1 MYVGWNIYKIEHYLN
16 NNFRGLRLNKK
27 RLTIIAGGLW
37 CIIGLVLVV
46 RGLSLY
52 QLAEMEQH
60 ATKIA
65 ITISGIAAGL
75 IGLIKGKFVLSKTAQ
90 RNKNR
95 IYNLDDPVGLQ
106 DIFSKPFYFLIPM
119 MMGLGILLRSYN
131 EYLGGYIVVAAIYC
145 GIGMALIVSS
155 RVYWFTEPQIRK
167 SENP

>member
-1 MYVGWNIYKIEHYLN
+1 M
-16 NNFRGLRLNKK
+16 NKK

-131 EYLGGYIVVAAIYC
+131 QYLGGYIVVAAIYC
-145 GIGMALIVSS
+145 GIGMALIFSS

>member
-1 MYVGWNIYKIEHYLN
+1 MK
-16 NNFRGLRLNKK
+16 LNKK

-37 CIIGLVLVV
+37 CIIGLILII
-46 RGLSLY
+46 RGLELY

-65 ITISGIAAGL
+65 ITISGIVAGL
-75 IGLIKGKFVLSKTAQ
+75 IGLIKGKFVLSKTAH

-95 IYNLDDPVGLQ
+95 IYNLDDPVGLH

-119 MMGLGILLRSYN
+119 MMGLGVLLRAYN

>member
-1 MYVGWNIYKIEHYLN
+1 M
-16 NNFRGLRLNKK
+16 RLNKK

-131 EYLGGYIVVAAIYC
+131 QYLGGYIVVAAIYC
-145 GIGMALIVSS
+145 GIGMALIFSS

>member
-1 MYVGWNIYKIEHYLN
+1 M
-16 NNFRGLRLNKK
+16 RLNKK

-37 CIIGLVLVV
+37 CIIGFVLVV

-60 ATKIA
+60 ATEIA
-65 ITISGIAAGL
+65 IAISGVISCL
-75 IGLIKGKFVLSKTAQ
+75 IGIVKGKFVLSKTAH

-119 MMGLGILLRSYN
+119 MMGLGVLLRFYN

-155 RVYWFTEPQIRK
+155 RVYWLTESETQEP
-167 SENP
+167 ENP

>member
-1 MYVGWNIYKIEHYLN
+1 M
-16 NNFRGLRLNKK
+16 NKK

-131 EYLGGYIVVAAIYC
+131 EYFGGYIVVAAIYC
-145 GIGMALIVSS
+145 GIGMALIFSS

>member
-1 MYVGWNIYKIEHYLN
+1 M
-16 NNFRGLRLNKK
+16 RLNKK

-37 CIIGLVLVV
+37 CIIGLVLIV

-60 ATKIA
+60 ATEIA
-65 ITISGIAAGL
+65 IAISGVISCL
-75 IGLIKGKFVLSKTAQ
+75 IGLIKGKFVLSKTAH

-95 IYNLDDPVGLQ
+95 IYNLDNPVGLQ
-106 DIFSKPFYFLIPM
+106 DIFSKSFYFLIPM
-119 MMGLGILLRSYN
+119 MIGLGVLLRSYN

-155 RVYWFTEPQIRK
+155 RVYWYTEPKIRK

>member
-1 MYVGWNIYKIEHYLN
+1 M
-16 NNFRGLRLNKK
+16 NKK

-37 CIIGLVLVV
+37 CIIGLILII

-106 DIFSKPFYFLIPM
+106 DIFSKPFYFLIPA
-119 MMGLGILLRSYN
+119 MMGLGIMLRTFN
-131 EYLGGYIVVAAIYC
+131 EYLGGYIVVATIYC

-155 RVYWFTEPQIRK
+155 RVYWFADLQNSQPEKP
-167 SENP
+167 

>member
-1 MYVGWNIYKIEHYLN
+1 MR
-16 NNFRGLRLNKK
+16 FNKK

-119 MMGLGILLRSYN
+119 MMGLGILLRSYIQ
-131 EYLGGYIVVAAIYC
+131 YLGGYIVVAAIYC
-145 GIGMALIVSS
+145 GIGMALIFSS

>member
-1 MYVGWNIYKIEHYLN
+1 M
-16 NNFRGLRLNKK
+16 NKK

-145 GIGMALIVSS
+145 GIGMALIFSS